1 MAKITPVAEIDQL
14 EDGQEIILLKGR
26 VVQMY
31 DAHRGEDAETGNRW
45 SFQRFT
51 LKDDTGTRSVL
62 LKNRDDDLP
71 KSYRGKEIVIEA
83 HKGDKGWSGV
93 YAFDDTDKKGK
104 TTRIV
109 KVTPTAQIY
118 LAEAGPTPPAQEP
131 PAAQAPSGVNHK
143 PAAAGPPPV
152 TATNGGDKVALQT
165 RAVLDAK
172 IAAARLANLFIIA
185 VDVVEAVVVPHFEA
199 DNGEPINAEQH
210 QAAIGHIF
218 GCLQRDRMADGLPV
232 KPLAEFM
239 AGAKDAAAE
248 AEARKRAAAEA
259 SAKAEALRKE
269 AESYNV
275 NEDDIP
281 F

>member
-131 PAAQAPSGVNHK
+131 PPPQQATTTAQVVT
-143 PAAAGPPPV
+143 PPPP
-152 TATNGGDKVALQT
+152 TTTNGQDKVALQT

-172 IAAARLANLFIIA
+172 IAAARLANLFTIA
-185 VDVVEAVVVPHFEA
+185 VDVVEAVVHPHFEEMYPEA
-199 DNGEPINAEQH
+199 PSAMTAEQH

-218 GCLQRDRMADGLPV
+218 GSLQRNGMADGLPV

-239 AGAKDAAAE
+239 AGAKEAAAE

-259 SAKAEALRKE
+259 AMKAEALRKE